1 MKKGLIVLIVL
12 AAAYFLYLGGEA
24 ETPEYNVMELAFE
37 DDRGRPLG
45 LTLVEKMPPG
55 LSCNDGI
62 VTPLGKKIKAGC
74 GFECRVAFK
83 RCGLDLN
90 TSYSRSFENQTL
102 NDPYLAYDKGG
113 VFKQQAFRLF
123 YTGLDRTEMEDA
135 CLEMRDLV
143 GNDLLFL
150 IGGRSDCVRRSIT
163 R

>member
-1 MKKGLIVLIVL
+1 MKKGLVVLIVL
-12 AAAYFLYLGGEA
+12 AGLYFVYLGGEA
-24 ETPEYNVMELAFE
+24 ETPEYNIMELAFE
-37 DDRGRPLG
+37 DELARPLG

-55 LSCNDGI
+55 QSCNDGV
-62 VTPLGKKIKAGC
+62 VTPLGKKVKSSC
-74 GFECRVAFK
+74 GLECRIAFK
-83 RCGLDLN
+83 RCSLDLN
-90 TSYSRSFENQTL
+90 TTYSQSFQNQTL
-102 NDPYLAYDKGG
+102 NEPYLAYDKGG
-113 VFKQQAFRLF
+113 AFKQQDFRLF